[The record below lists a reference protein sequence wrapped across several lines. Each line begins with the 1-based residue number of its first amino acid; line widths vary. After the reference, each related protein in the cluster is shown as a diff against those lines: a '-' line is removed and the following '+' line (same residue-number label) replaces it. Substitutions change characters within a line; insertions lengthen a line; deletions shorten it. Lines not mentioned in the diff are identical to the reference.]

1 MQAIKQICD
10 EKNISSDSVLETIEA
25 ALAAAYRKDF
35 GEKDQNVKVNFDPE
49 TGDFEV
55 CDLKTVVEDMEL
67 PEEEEEEEAAPV
79 KPAPAVTVPKEAAA
93 KEKKEDKEEKKAG
106 KTGEG
111 AEAASTGPLQQ
122 GSGPSAGQEGEEE
135 EEKRFNPKTEIMISE
150 AKKIKKKYKIGDE
163 IRTDLE
169 VPAAFGRMAAQTA
182 KQVIIQ
188 KLREAERSMIFDEF
202 KEREH
207 ELVNA
212 TVQRKEGR
220 LLLIDLGQATGV
232 MPPDEQV
239 PGERYNPG
247 DRFKVFITEVRL
259 TTKGP
264 EIVVSRS
271 HPEIVYKLFLLEI
284 PEVSSGVVTIHN
296 VAREAGSR
304 SKVSVSSSDESVDPI
319 GSCIGQ
325 RGTRIQTIIAELGG
339 EKIDII
345 QHDEDSMNYITNALS
360 PAKVIQISLNEAN
373 KTADVIVS
381 ADQLSLAIGKGGQNV
396 RLASRLT
403 GWKINI
409 IESGKETAIVTDEE
423 PEPEEAKPEEPTEE
437 AEKPAEESTE
447 EPTEEALV
455 VEEAPVEE
463 PEEEALV
470 EEAPAAEGPE
480 PVEGEE
486 PAEDEKPKE

>member
-10 EKNISSDSVLETIEA
+10 EKNISPDSVLETIEA

-35 GEKDQNVKVNFDPE
+35 GEKDQNVKVSFDPE

-55 CDLKTVVEDMEL
+55 YDLKTVVEDMEL
-67 PEEEEEEEAAPV
+67 PEEEEEEADAQV
-79 KPAPAVTVPKEAAA
+79 KPAPAVTAPKEAPA
-93 KEKKEDKEEKKAG
+93 KEEKKDKEEKKAG

-111 AEAASTGPLQQ
+111 AK
-122 GSGPSAGQEGEEE
+122 EGEEE

-239 PGERYNPG
+239 PGERYNSG
-247 DRFKVFITEVRL
+247 DRFKVFITEVRM

-271 HPEIVYKLFLLEI
+271 HPEIVRKLFSLEI
-284 PEVSSGVVTIHN
+284 PEVSSDVVTIHN

-345 QHDEDSMNYITNALS
+345 QYDEDSMNYITNALS
-360 PAKVIQISLNEAN
+360 PAKVLQIALNEAN

-409 IESGKETAIVTDEE
+409 IESGKETAIVIDEEEVETDEGSAAE
-423 PEPEEAKPEEPTEE
+423 SPVEVEEVPAEEESEEVKPEE
-437 AEKPAEESTE
+437 EK
-447 EPTEEALV
+447 
-455 VEEAPVEE
+455 
-463 PEEEALV
+463 
-470 EEAPAAEGPE
+470 
-480 PVEGEE
+480 
-486 PAEDEKPKE
+486 